1 MSDQIPRSSRALD
14 VDLGESPAEARKR
27 RREWRST
34 LAHTPEWL
42 IGSDADVANPS
53 DAELDAIWQA
63 GGRVDVGRPFAAA
76 HLLAAYQA
84 GVAAAKAEVTP

>member
-1 MSDQIPRSSRALD
+1 VTEQSEREGVLD
-14 VDLGESPAEARKR
+14 EGPAEARKR

-34 LAHTPEWL
+34 LGHTPKWL

-63 GGRVDVGRPFAAA
+63 AGRVDVGRPFAAA
-76 HLLAAYQA
+76 HLLAAYRA
-84 GVAAAKAEVTP
+84 GVAAARAEGTS

>member
-1 MSDQIPRSSRALD
+1 MTQRREAALD
-14 VDLGESPAEARKR
+14 ETPAEARKR

-42 IGSDADVANPS
+42 IGSDVDVSNPS
-53 DAELDAIWQA
+53 YAELDAIWQA

-76 HLLAAYQA
+76 HLLAAYRA
-84 GVAAAKAEVTP
+84 GVAAARAEVTS

>member
-1 MSDQIPRSSRALD
+1 MTERFERGGVLT
-14 VDLGESPAEARKR
+14 ESPTEARKR

-76 HLLAAYQA
+76 HQLAAYQA